1 MKSIYCSFLQFPAS
15 RADLS
20 WCCMQKA
27 DLWSCGIILYALLYG
42 HHPFNAYSK
51 EYIGKVVRGEY
62 TIPDRPSV
70 SAECVQLL
78 KRLLQTDPSQRI
90 SLQQVMELP
99 WFQIELPDG
108 CLIMNDWYCAAS
120 KPPLDQV
127 WTGGHQYIFFTCHV
141 MPRVA
146 LLGSTHHSK
155 SLTRALLHQRVVGAE
170 QYSLHLLSCAILTM
184 LSCGACLH
192 VDRVSDLCCHCYCC
206 HKGLKSILQNAC
218 MKFAHYIGT
227 CAEVLSDATPQ
238 LH

>member
-1 MKSIYCSFLQFPAS
+1 MVPHAESRPLVMWDHPIQFPAS
-15 RADLS
+15 CADLL
-20 WCCMQKA
+20 WCHMQKA

-99 WFQIELPDG
+99 WFRSELPDG
-108 CLIMNDWYCAAS
+108 CLTMNDWYCAAS

-127 WTGGHQYIFFTCHV
+127 WTGRHQCTFFTCHV
-141 MPRVA
+141 MPRMV
-146 LLGSTHHSK
+146 LLRSAHRSK
-155 SLTRALLHQRVVGAE
+155 SLTTVLLHQLIA
-170 QYSLHLLSCAILTM
+170 
-184 LSCGACLH
+184 
-192 VDRVSDLCCHCYCC
+192 
-206 HKGLKSILQNAC
+206 
-218 MKFAHYIGT
+218 
-227 CAEVLSDATPQ
+227 ATQ
-238 LH
+238 LAGSTL